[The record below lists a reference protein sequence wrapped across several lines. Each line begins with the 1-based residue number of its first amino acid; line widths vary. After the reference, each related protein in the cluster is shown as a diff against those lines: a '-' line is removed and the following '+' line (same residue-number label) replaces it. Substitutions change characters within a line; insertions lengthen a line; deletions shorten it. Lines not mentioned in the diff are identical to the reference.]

1 MKEVEDAKRSP
12 KKFARLPLLS
22 RPKTNMRPQL
32 LKIRKNTMH
41 PLPMLRMALMS
52 MGLLHLQDKQVMN
65 TEPLL
70 PGLASRWRGRSVT
83 RCQRW
88 SARPCQSRW
97 LGRCRSRGATRW
109 RSRNPKKFPTR
120 SAPRSRELLPRRS
133 PTRTVIR
140 CPRRSARM
148 WLEKCQSKS
157 ATMFPCRCLA
167 RNVTRCQGKNAHRY
181 REKFVRLNQSESV
194 FRCHLVNTKRWTSA
208 KFNNIQEQCQVLTIL
223 RCRENSAERCQVR
236 LALKFLCCSV
246 FRCVNLAYHASLCSL
261 ESSFPLTI
269 FPSSKKASDEVVYLG
284 RDLLLSELAFK
295 DSITKIIRQYT
306 PLS

>member
-22 RPKTNMRPQL
+22 RPKTNMRLQL

-41 PLPMLRMALMS
+41 PLRRLRTALMS

-70 PGLASRWRGRSVT
+70 PGFASRWRGRSAK

-109 RSRNPKKFPTR
+109 RSRSPEKFPTR
-120 SAPRSRELLPRRS
+120 SAPRSRGLLPRRS

-140 CPRRSARM
+140 CPRRSATM

-167 RNVTRCQGKNAHRY
+167 RSVTRCQGKNAHRY

-194 FRCHLVNTKRWTSA
+194 FRC
-208 KFNNIQEQCQVLTIL
+208 
-223 RCRENSAERCQVR
+223 RENSAEWCQVR

-246 FRCVNLAYHASLCSL
+246 FRCASLAYHANPCSL
-261 ESSFPLTI
+261 ESSFPLPL

-295 DSITKIIRQYT
+295 DSITKITEKTFSRVSIVQDDIR
-306 PLS
+306 SK